1 MKKRFSEEQIV
12 RVLGEAAGHGVP
24 ATARKY
30 NVSEQTLYVWR
41 RRYEG
46 MDVSQVAELK
56 RLQVENARL
65 KKVVAEQHLA
75 LDIAQ
80 EALQKNRER
89 AGPAEVG
96 TARAAPGSVA
106 GAGLPAYN
114 STLVSAINLANQ
126 IMGCH

>member
-12 RVLGEAAGHGVP
+12 RILGEAAGHGVP
-24 ATARKY
+24 TTARKY
-30 NVSEQTLYVWR
+30 GVSEQTLYVWR

-56 RLQVENARL
+56 RLQQENARL

-80 EALQKNRER
+80 EALAKK
-89 AGPAEVG
+89 
-96 TARAAPGSVA
+96 S
-106 GAGLPAYN
+106 
-114 STLVSAINLANQ
+114 
-126 IMGCH
+126 

>member
-80 EALQKNRER
+80 EALQKK
-89 AGPAEVG
+89 
-96 TARAAPGSVA
+96 S
-106 GAGLPAYN
+106 
-114 STLVSAINLANQ
+114 
-126 IMGCH
+126 